1 MYMSDTFDLTFKDNS
16 ANTIYATS
24 DYATARHQ
32 SFHPTVVTGNK
43 LDDDFT
49 MTNSNNLTVIDN
61 VGASPGSQRALRR
74 RAS

>member
-1 MYMSDTFDLTFKDNS
+1 MYVSDSFDLTFKDNS
-16 ANTIYATS
+16 ANSIHATS
-24 DYATARHQ
+24 DYATSHRQ

-49 MTNSNNLTVIDN
+49 MSDSNNLTVINN